1 MQDRTSPQADT
12 PIRPVC
18 DQPERV
24 TVTDPA
30 HPLFRRE
37 FALAATT
44 GPAVSGHALV
54 VYRGDVLLRLPIR
67 ATSLCPASPRPPSS
81 KLSLGA
87 IRDLVCLASRE
98 GRTGRLPT
106 VEAPAAEWAEDS
118 AEPAPATS
126 PRATGGER

>member
-1 MQDRTSPQADT
+1 M
-12 PIRPVC
+12 C

-37 FALAATT
+37 FALAAAT
-44 GPAVSGHALV
+44 GPAASGHALV

-67 ATSLCPASPRPPSS
+67 ATSLVPASPRPPSS
-81 KLSLGA
+81 KLSLEA
-87 IRDLVCLASRE
+87 IRDLVRLASRG
-98 GRTGRLPT
+98 GRTGRHPA
-106 VEAPAAEWAEDS
+106 VEAPAAEWVEDA
-118 AEPAPATS
+118 AEPAPVTS